1 MAGLVAYESSDDEEE
16 AISQPAS
23 EPLREIGAVTA
34 DADSTPDTAIKEA
47 LKPAEL
53 KAKAANEEPAV
64 YGPQIGPSSEPI
76 FPPLEEAEEDAPG
89 AGGRLEVPSRPGSPY
104 TATRALL
111 RDLTLPAVADM
122 DIPPSPPGSPPAAT
136 SRKFENFLEL
146 KKKGVHF
153 NARLADTPSMQNPA
167 LADKLMAFA
176 ELDHRD
182 AYRATLAPDLWDPDA
197 FPRLA
202 YKERLRQ
209 SQSDVAQ
216 KRARAAGEPVAFVA
230 PEAGGGGDGRV
241 AQGLGT
247 GKRKTR
253 FDT

>member
-1 MAGLVAYESSDDEEE
+1 
-16 AISQPAS
+16 
-23 EPLREIGAVTA
+23 
-34 DADSTPDTAIKEA
+34 
-47 LKPAEL
+47 
-53 KAKAANEEPAV
+53 
-64 YGPQIGPSSEPI
+64 
-76 FPPLEEAEEDAPG
+76 
-89 AGGRLEVPSRPGSPY
+89 
-104 TATRALL
+104 
-111 RDLTLPAVADM
+111 M

-136 SRKFENFLEL
+136 SRKFETFLEL

-153 NARLADTPSMQNPA
+153 NARLADTPSMMNPA

-182 AYRATLAPDLWDPDA
+182 AYRTTLPRDLWDPDA

-216 KRARAAGEPVAFVA
+216 ARVRAAGEPVKFV
-230 PEAGGGGDGRV
+230 PSEAAAEDGRT